1 MHQLEIVFLLMGLI
15 IAGNLFAIKIKLP
28 LPIVLTIT
36 GLLIGI
42 FSYHTLIEVDPEVV
56 FLIFLPPLLFEA
68 AHNVSWQEF
77 KEFKKPI
84 LILAIGL
91 VIFTALCV
99 AGISTYLI
107 PNMSIMAGLLLGAI
121 VAPPDAVAATSATK
135 GLNIPKHITTIL
147 EGESLV
153 NDASSLILYQFTLL
167 ALLSGKV
174 SLIQLPL
181 GFIIMSGGGVL
192 LGLILALILTKLL
205 RKIKDPTTITVISIL
220 FPMVIYIVAEE
231 LHISGVLA
239 VVSSGLYL
247 SWYSFS
253 LVNFQ
258 TRFKMKEF
266 WEVLTFILN
275 GMIFILIGL
284 QLPSLVKQFNNHQL
298 FLIIMDGIIIS
309 LVVVFARILWIFP
322 MALINI
328 HQHNKK
334 NSTKIPTNR
343 NTFKQIFILSWAG
356 MRGMVSLAIALA
368 LPLTMKDGSMFPYRN
383 EIILIAFTVITVTL
397 LLHGLT
403 LPLIVKCFQ
412 IEHDTNSNKE
422 TEKDLRHDILSQS
435 ITYIDNE
442 MSSNYPADTIL
453 ELKKKVSTELK
464 YRTAKDSNILEQEQI
479 LLEALRELIEFQ
491 QELLIDIQKNNNYP
505 TEILRKIEEDIDI
518 LSLVINNKYQKWHLN
533 EQNHTA
539 NNFKY

>member
-1 MHQLEIVFLLMGLI
+1 MHQLEILFLLMSVI
-15 IAGNLFAIKIKLP
+15 IAVNLLAIRIKLP
-28 LPIVLTIT
+28 LPIVLTLT

-42 FSYHTLIEVDPEVV
+42 FSNHALIEIDPEVV

-68 AHNVSWQEF
+68 AHSVSWQEF
-77 KEFKKPI
+77 KEFRKTI
-84 LILAIGL
+84 LMLAIGL

-107 PNMSIMAGLLLGAI
+107 PDMSIMAGLLLGAI

-174 SLIQLPL
+174 SLIHLPL
-181 GFIIMSGGGVL
+181 SFIIISGGGVL
-192 LGLILALILTKLL
+192 LGLIFAMVLTKIL
-205 RKIKDPTTITVISIL
+205 RKIKDPTTITVISLL

-253 LVNFQ
+253 LINFQ

-266 WEVLTFILN
+266 WDVVTFILN

-284 QLPSLVKQFNNHQL
+284 QLPSLVKEFNNHQL
-298 FLIIMDGIIIS
+298 FLIIVDGVIIS
-309 LVVVFARILWIFP
+309 LVVILARIIWIFP

-328 HQHNKK
+328 YHYNKK
-334 NSTKIPTNR
+334 SHEKIIIDK
-343 NTFKQIFILSWAG
+343 NTIKQIFVLSWAG

-368 LPLTMKDGSMFPYRN
+368 LPLTITNGSAFPYRN

-403 LPLIVKCFQ
+403 LPMILKKFRIK
-412 IEHDTNSNKE
+412 HDLSASIN
-422 TEKDLRHDILSQS
+422 TEKELRHDILNKS
-435 ITYIDNE
+435 ISYIENE
-442 MSSNYPADTIL
+442 MNNNYPPNIL
-453 ELKKKVSTELK
+453 QELKKKVADELK
-464 YRTAKDSNILEQEQI
+464 FRTSKDDNAREEEQ
-479 LLEALRELIEFQ
+479 LLLSAIKELINFQ
-491 QELLIDIQKNNNYP
+491 QELLVDIQKSNNHS
-505 TEILRKIEEDIDI
+505 TEILRRIEEDIDV
-518 LSLVINNKYQKWHLN
+518 LNLAINHKYHKWH
-533 EQNHTA
+533 QNDQIQH
-539 NNFKY
+539 

>member
-15 IAGNLFAIKIKLP
+15 IAANLFAIKIKLP
-28 LPIVLTIT
+28 LPIVLTMT

-42 FSYHTLIEVDPEVV
+42 FSQHALIEVDPEVV

-77 KEFKKPI
+77 KEFRKTI

-91 VIFTALCV
+91 VTFTALCV

-107 PNMSIMAGLLLGAI
+107 PNMSLMAGLLLGAI
-121 VAPPDAVAATSATK
+121 VAPPDAVAATSATR

-174 SLIQLPL
+174 SLIRLPL
-181 GFIIMSGGGVL
+181 SFIIVSGGGVL
-192 LGLILALILTKLL
+192 LGLIFAIVLTKII
-205 RKIKDPTTITVISIL
+205 RRVKDPTTITVISIL
-220 FPMVIYIVAEE
+220 FPMVIYIIAEE

-253 LVNFQ
+253 LINFQ

-284 QLPSLVKQFNNHQL
+284 QLPSLVKQFNQHQL
-298 FLIIMDGIIIS
+298 FLIIIDGIIVS
-309 LVVVFARILWIFP
+309 LVVILARIIWIFP
-322 MALINI
+322 MAFINI
-328 HQHNKK
+328 YHYNKK
-334 NSTKIPTNR
+334 HSPKIPIDK
-343 NTFKQIFILSWAG
+343 NTLKQIFILSWAG

-368 LPLTMKDGSMFPYRN
+368 LPLTMADGTAFPYRN
-383 EIILIAFTVITVTL
+383 EIVLIAFTVITVTL

-403 LPLIVKCFQ
+403 LPFLIKSFR
-412 IEHDTNSNKE
+412 IKHDTSSVKN
-422 TEKDLRHDILSQS
+422 TEKELRHDILSQS
-435 ITYIDNE
+435 IQYIEDKMNN
-442 MSSNYPADTIL
+442 NYPIDIL
-453 ELKKKVSTELK
+453 LDLKKRINTELK
-464 YRTAKDSNILEQEQI
+464 YRVARDNDTLEQEQL
-479 LLEALRELIEFQ
+479 LLEGLRELINFQ
-491 QELLIDIQKNNNYP
+491 QDLLIDIQKNNSYP
-505 TEILRKIEEDIDI
+505 IEILRKIEEDIDI
-518 LSLVINNKYQKWHLN
+518 LSLAINHKYHKWHQN
-533 EQNHTA
+533 DQNH
-539 NNFKY
+539 N

>member
-1 MHQLEIVFLLMGLI
+1 MHQLEIIFLLLGVVI
-15 IAGNLFAIKIKLP
+15 IANLLAIKIKFP
-28 LPIVLTIT
+28 LPIVLTFT
-36 GLLIGI
+36 GLLIGV
-42 FSYHTLIEVDPEVV
+42 FSTHTLIEIDPEVI

-68 AHNVSWQEF
+68 AHNISWQQF

-99 AGISTYLI
+99 AGISVYLI
-107 PNMSIMAGLLLGAI
+107 PGMSLMAGLLLGAI
-121 VAPPDAVAATSATK
+121 VAPPDAIAATSATR
-135 GLNIPKHITTIL
+135 GLNIPKHIITIL

-174 SLIQLPL
+174 SLIRLPL
-181 GFIIMSGGGVL
+181 SFIIISGGGVL
-192 LGLILALILTKLL
+192 LGLIFAIVLTKII
-205 RKIKDPTTITVISIL
+205 RRVKDPTTITVISIL

-253 LVNFQ
+253 LINFQ

-284 QLPSLVKQFNNHQL
+284 QLPSLVKQFNHHQL
-298 FLIIMDGIIIS
+298 FLIVADGIIIS
-309 LVVVFARILWIFP
+309 FVVIFARILWIFP
-322 MALINI
+322 MAFINI
-328 HQHNKK
+328 YNHNKK
-334 NSTKIPTNR
+334 LLPKIPIDK
-343 NTFKQIFILSWAG
+343 NTLKQIFVLSWAG

-368 LPLTMKDGSMFPYRN
+368 LPLTMTDGTAFPYRN
-383 EIILIAFTVITVTL
+383 EIVLIAFTVITVTL

-403 LPLIVKCFQ
+403 LPSIIKKFK
-412 IEHDTNSNKE
+412 IRHDTSSDKDTEKKLRHEILLKSIEYIE
-422 TEKDLRHDILSQS
+422 TEMSDNFPIEIIEILKKRVS
-435 ITYIDNE
+435 E
-442 MSSNYPADTIL
+442 ELNYRTTKNKTIL
-453 ELKKKVSTELK
+453 EK
-464 YRTAKDSNILEQEQI
+464 EQ
-479 LLEALRELIEFQ
+479 LLFEAMKTVITFQ
-491 QELLIDIQKNNNYP
+491 QENLIKLQQSNVYS
-505 TEILRKIEEDIDI
+505 TEILRKIEEDIDV
-518 LSLVINNKYQKWHLN
+518 LNLAINHKYHKLH
-533 EQNHTA
+533 QND
-539 NNFKY
+539 